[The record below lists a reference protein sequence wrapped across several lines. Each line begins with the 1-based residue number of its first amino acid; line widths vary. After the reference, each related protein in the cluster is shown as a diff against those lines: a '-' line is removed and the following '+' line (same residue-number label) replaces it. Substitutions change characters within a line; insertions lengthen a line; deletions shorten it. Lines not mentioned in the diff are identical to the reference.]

1 MAFRDRAERSTSE
14 RAERESARLRRRFEG
29 LDATPIETVACRR
42 PARVVGEV
50 RRVGVAPRSGVPS
63 LEVVLSDGTA
73 DAVAVFT
80 GRRSIGGVQN
90 GRAMVLEGVPRDEH
104 GRKVM
109 LNPVYT
115 LLAD

>member
-1 MAFRDRAERSTSE
+1 MKPRE
-14 RAERESARLRRRFEG
+14 RAERLAHERFERDHDRLRRRFERV
-29 LDATPIETVACRR
+29 DAAAIASASARQHVRVA
-42 PARVVGEV
+42 GEV

-63 LEVVLSDGTA
+63 LEVVISDGTA

-80 GRRSIGGVQN
+80 GRRRIAGIEN

-109 LNPVYT
+109 LNPAYT